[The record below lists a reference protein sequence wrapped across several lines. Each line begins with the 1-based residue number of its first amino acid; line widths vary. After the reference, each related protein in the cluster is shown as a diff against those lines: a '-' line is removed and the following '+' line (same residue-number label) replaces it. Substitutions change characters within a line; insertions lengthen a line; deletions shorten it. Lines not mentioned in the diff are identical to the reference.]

1 MPGMPWIALWKT
13 DMTEKKRP
21 LDGITVVSLEHA
33 VAAPFCTRQL
43 ADLGARVIKVERPG
57 NGDFARGYDQRVN
70 GQSSHFTWINR
81 SKQSLA
87 LDLKRPDA
95 LEALMQLLEGAD
107 VLVQNLAPGAAARMG
122 LSWEVLK
129 ARNPRLIVC
138 DISGYGADGPY
149 RDKKAYDL
157 LIQSEAGFL
166 SVTGT
171 QQAPSKAGISV
182 ADIAAGMYA
191 YTNILSA
198 LLLRGRT
205 GEGSHIDVSM
215 LEALGEWMGYP
226 MYYAWEGAPP
236 PPRTGA
242 SHASIYPYGPFEAGD
257 GGTVMLGL
265 QNEREWKA
273 FCEHVLLQPALAGDA
288 RFDSNA
294 RRNAHREELRA
305 LILDVFAALDAAQVV
320 QRLDAAGIANARVN
334 DMAGLWAHPQL
345 AARQRWRS
353 VDSPAGPVQ
362 ALLPPGVNSAFDYRM
377 EAVPSVGE
385 HSAAILAG
393 LGWPAER
400 ISALYADEPA
410 L

>member
-1 MPGMPWIALWKT
+1 M
-13 DMTEKKRP
+13 KKQSLRP
-21 LDGITVVSLEHA
+21 LDGTTVVSLEHA

-57 NGDFARGYDQRVN
+57 SGDFARGYDQRVQ

-87 LDLKRPDA
+87 LDLKQDEAMQA
-95 LEALMQLLEGAD
+95 LLQLLEGAD

-122 LSWEVLK
+122 LSYAALRE
-129 ARNPRLIVC
+129 RFPRLIVC

-171 QQAPSKAGISV
+171 EQVPSKAGISV

-226 MYYAWEGAPP
+226 MYYAFDGAPP

-265 QNEREWKA
+265 QNEREWKL
-273 FCEHVLLQPALAGDA
+273 FCEQVLLQPALATDA

-294 RRNAHREELRA
+294 RRNANREELRA
-305 LILDVFAALDAAQVV
+305 LILGVFNALDAAQVV

-345 AARQRWRS
+345 AARQRWCS
-353 VDSPAGPVQ
+353 VDTPAGPVQ
-362 ALLPPGVNSAFDYRM
+362 ALLPPGANSAFDYRM
-377 EAVPSVGE
+377 EAVPAVGE
-385 HSAAILAG
+385 HSAAILAE
-393 LGWPAER
+393 LGWSAER
-400 ISALYADEPA
+400 ISALCPPPGKTAP
-410 L
+410 